1 MLRMIQGNRNQEHKG
16 YQGAR
21 QGRPY
26 PIRKTTARRMV
37 RAPLA
42 GALVPIALDSIPAP
56 PANALDSFV
65 LLPFALIPVAPM
77 GKTTARRMVRAPLAG
92 ALVALVALLPI
103 ALLPI
108 AQDPIP
114 STWRL
119 ACPRA
124 MHPSRS

>member
-1 MLRMIQGNRNQEHKG
+1 MQRMLQGNRYQEHKG
-16 YQGAR
+16 NQSYQGAR

-37 RAPLA
+37 
-42 GALVPIALDSIPAP
+42 G
-56 PANALDSFV
+56 
-65 LLPFALIPVAPM
+65 
-77 GKTTARRMVRAPLAG
+77 APLAG
-92 ALVALVALLPI
+92 ALVAL
-103 ALLPI
+103 LPI
-108 AQDPIP
+108 AQYPIP

>member
-1 MLRMIQGNRNQEHKG
+1 MLQGNQYQEHKG
-16 YQGAR
+16 SWDQGNQSYQGDR
-21 QGRPY
+21 EGRPY
-26 PIRKTTARRMV
+26 PIRKTANRRMV
-37 RAPLA
+37 RATLA
-42 GALVPIALDSIPAP
+42 VALG
-56 PANALDSFV
+56 SFP

-92 ALVALVALLPI
+92 ALVALLALLPI
-103 ALLPI
+103 VLVPI

-124 MHPSRS
+124 MHPSHS

>member
-1 MLRMIQGNRNQEHKG
+1 MQRMLQGNRNQEHKG
-16 YQGAR
+16 SWDKGSQSYQGDR

-26 PIRKTTARRMV
+26 PIRKTANRRMV
-37 RAPLA
+37 RATLA
-42 GALVPIALDSIPAP
+42 VALG
-56 PANALDSFV
+56 SFP

-103 ALLPI
+103 DLLPI

-114 STWRL
+114 FTWRL
-119 ACPRA
+119 A
-124 MHPSRS
+124 